1 MNTESDPIP
10 QLPISCLA
18 EMVDRGGRS
27 PESILRRFKFKDDA
41 EGHVRTIYHPT
52 ARATIRSYFAADKDR
67 QIIDRWID
75 ACAKKAEATS
85 KKAVR
90 ARHINN
96 GKAVSAFIGHF
107 GERGLT
113 VFKEKLIIDI
123 EGITFAASPDL
134 IEQTHGDLRLVKIG
148 FGNKSQTFIDTVLVV
163 MWKAALLRD
172 IAVQQNNVVY
182 LCSSRGIEIR
192 SRISYEEMVMTLAEA
207 ALKISAIWP
216 RVRRA
221 HNRASLGGMNRPHA
235 IGLPGQAE
243 GF

>member
-1 MNTESDPIP
+1 MH
-10 QLPISCLA
+10 A
-18 EMVDRGGRS
+18 
-27 PESILRRFKFKDDA
+27 RRKQ
-41 EGHVRTIYHPT
+41 
-52 ARATIRSYFAADKDR
+52 R
-67 QIIDRWID
+67 QP
-75 ACAKKAEATS
+75 AKKP
-85 KKAVR
+85 VR

-221 HNRASLGGMNRPHA
+221 HNRASLGGMNRPHGDRLA
-235 IGLPGQAE
+235 GASRTILTARNI
-243 GF
+243 